1 MVPYPAFTF
10 CGICSLSYR
19 YLASSLP
26 VVSYTLFDT
35 FYLTN
40 FHSPTPAFFFYISLL
55 FYFLLAPL
63 LNCTSTASQGDEG
76 SNTLGARRKGKR
88 ILEDHKSFS
97 KLDPE
102 PRGPLFCEGEEALQV
117 EEEKGDFLRLPSV
130 FVPRFFLSAAMSR
143 ETERGALVDAP
154 RRGLTARWIVSPLPR
169 ERSGGR
175 GGGVPAIGG
184 ADSSTREAHAA
195 LNLAPARF

>member
-40 FHSPTPAFFFYISLL
+40 FHSPTPAFFFYISFTLL
-55 FYFLLAPL
+55 FSSCPTTELY
-63 LNCTSTASQGDEG
+63 LNRFPRGDEG
-76 SNTLGARRKGKR
+76 SSTLGARRKGKR

-130 FVPRFFLSAAMSR
+130 FVPRFFFSR
-143 ETERGALVDAP
+143 
-154 RRGLTARWIVSPLPR
+154 RRCQGKRREGLW
-169 ERSGGR
+169 
-175 GGGVPAIGG
+175 
-184 ADSSTREAHAA
+184 
-195 LNLAPARF
+195 

>member
-1 MVPYPAFTF
+1 MPCMVPYPAFTF

-63 LNCTSTASQGDEG
+63 LNCTSTASPGGTKGVAPWGQEERGRGFLRTTNPSPNSIPNREG
-76 SNTLGARRKGKR
+76 LFSARGRKRCKWR
-88 ILEDHKSFS
+88 KKKETF
-97 KLDPE
+97 
-102 PRGPLFCEGEEALQV
+102 F
-117 EEEKGDFLRLPSV
+117 DFLPFLSQG
-130 FVPRFFLSAAMSR
+130 FFLVGGDVKGNG
-143 ETERGALVDAP
+143 ERGF
-154 RRGLTARWIVSPLPR
+154 
-169 ERSGGR
+169 GR
-175 GGGVPAIGG
+175 CFT
-184 ADSSTREAHAA
+184 SW
-195 LNLAPARF
+195 LNS